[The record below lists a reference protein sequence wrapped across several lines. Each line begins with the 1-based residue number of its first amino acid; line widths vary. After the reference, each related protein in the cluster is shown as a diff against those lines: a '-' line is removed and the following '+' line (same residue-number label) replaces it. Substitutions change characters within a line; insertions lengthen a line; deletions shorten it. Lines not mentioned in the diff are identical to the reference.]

1 MAVISDTSMRV
12 RYKAGGKTATASRVK
27 YGGGP
32 VGYGANPPPKQGVLN
47 RLLGRKGLQNRQQTQ
62 PAQVATQVA
71 TQVQAPKYNMRSYER
86 MPVYQ
91 PFGPYNNSKFRSGYS
106 NVTPDVADYNNF
118 LFGLVYGN
126 AVQPTMQEAIL
137 RQNAAPI
144 GYQWTPTHGYIPLQ
158 QAGKGKGRAKQY
170 ATYTPAASYAGG
182 GGYDYGGW
190 DYGGGGGGGG
200 GGSSDYVPQW
210 YLDMMTWRI

>member
-12 RYKAGGKTATASRVK
+12 RYKAGGKTASRVK
-27 YGGGP
+27 YGGGGP

-47 RLLGRKGLQNRQQTQ
+47 QLFGCKGLQNRQQTQ
-62 PAQVATQVA
+62 PAQVA

-86 MPVYQ
+86 MPVHQ

-190 DYGGGGGGGG
+190 DYGGGGGGG
-200 GGSSDYVPQW
+200 SSDYVPQW

>member
-1 MAVISDTSMRV
+1 
-12 RYKAGGKTATASRVK
+12 
-27 YGGGP
+27 
-32 VGYGANPPPKQGVLN
+32 LN
-47 RLLGRKGLQNRQQTQ
+47 RLLERKGLQNRQQTQ

-170 ATYTPAASYAGG
+170 ATYTQPAASYAGG

-190 DYGGGGGGGG
+190 DYGGGGGGG
-200 GGSSDYVPQW
+200 SSDYVPQW